1 MCLCLRGSPNGLF
14 LVLCFFLLYINDIDD
29 RLLSLNCLFAND
41 TSLDYASQGEAQIK
55 YGINHDIHE
64 LGDWSKR

>member
-1 MCLCLRGSPNGLF
+1 VSARIPQRSVIGPLLF
-14 LVLCFFLLYINDIDD
+14 LVYINDIDD
-29 RLLSLNCLFAND
+29 RLLSLNCLFADD

-55 YGINHDIHE
+55 YGINYDLHE